1 MYKDVAGKNG
11 GKRPLQRNKRRGKM
25 YRPVSNTAGDIFMT
39 LCVYVI
45 YERVVGAAYWT
56 VSRPKPYAKEL
67 HPGMR
72 TCVRVFT
79 YKSE

>member
-1 MYKDVAGKNG
+1 
-11 GKRPLQRNKRRGKM
+11 
-25 YRPVSNTAGDIFMT
+25 MT